1 VDTLERKLEFRDVGS
16 EGLADAGIAYD
27 PAEVPTDTELLQ
39 MLTDEVIDIMSV
51 DVLRPLQSL
60 EKTYFESGEE
70 YEKRNEPLR
79 AIERYVDAVFNEQMK
94 AVNASPL
101 AEESLK
107 RIDRIMHEHRFEV

>member
-1 VDTLERKLEFRDVGS
+1 
-16 EGLADAGIAYD
+16 
-27 PAEVPTDTELLQ
+27 